1 MRTEIVMLM
10 KNKILICVFLVA
22 SLVVRAQETDTDA
35 RRSIEL
41 RAFGAYGYNYTW
53 SHYGNL
59 DLWTRVGLN
68 KHFELDGAVQLSTA
82 NVYTLSLDARPLF
95 PLPVGEMYLD
105 TRLLYKAV
113 VRSRTHEMSAALG
126 LGYRMDYVDV
136 QLGVYSRFLMDFD
149 YRWHS
154 EDEIVAEPFGFLYSI
169 EVFVR
174 PQSSNWNLSFRFS
187 DTDDYQIERLWQ
199 PLFMIGGRYSPT
211 DRLSVLLQAQCKP
224 TGMFHLNASF
234 YGAVVRAGISYRF

>member
-1 MRTEIVMLM
+1 M
-10 KNKILICVFLVA
+10 KYKILICFIIVA
-22 SLVVRAQETDTDA
+22 SLVASAQESD
-35 RRSIEL
+35 RVESRPVEL
-41 RAFGAYGYNYTW
+41 RAFGAYAYNYTW

-59 DLWTRVGLN
+59 DLWARIPLN
-68 KHFELDGAVQLSTA
+68 RHFELDGAAELSTA
-82 NVYTLSLDARPLF
+82 NVYTFSLDARPLF
-95 PLPVGEMYLD
+95 CLPVGEMYLD

-113 VRSRTHEMSAALG
+113 ARNRTHEFAAALG

-136 QLGVYSRFLMDFD
+136 QLGVYSRFLMDFG

-174 PQSSNWNLSFRFS
+174 PRTSNWNLSLRFS

-199 PLFMIGGRYSPT
+199 PLFMIGGRYSPIE
-211 DRLSVLLQAQCKP
+211 RLSVLLQAQCKP